1 MTRETNNKRKQKE
14 DKLSQKKIAKHNEQ
28 AFTDKERKAE
38 TVAKQIRGGFE

>member
-1 MTRETNNKRKQKE
+1 MTKKANNKSKQTE
-14 DKLSQKKIAKHNEQ
+14 NKLSQKKADQHNKQ